1 MGAREKI
8 VLSSIRNRQN
18 ISWVIPH
25 NQMKEENPSPLQ
37 RHENII
43 PIIFYFRERAR
54 IRASTAAAR
63 PYEIS
68 LFSLWFSTTTTALWR
83 WWYKSLSSS
92 PGSKLS
98 LLQPEWGAS
107 LVSSFLSTNMIFVWQ
122 HYTVHSTVVNAY
134 LEVVLCNHSPPLY
147 HFYFI
152 LHSYLVS
159 APMGPKLRDESQ
171 PMICCLF
178 NFFALCRKRMLQI
191 HRNKL
196 HLPWTCISPQGI
208 RPISIFPFLHMAR
221 NTIYVCIPETTA
233 CARQPKK
240 VLSNTKPTTKTTK
253 FFIPILLLSLCMRNF
268 VNWMCEGCLHNFQR
282 LKLFSESIEEFV
294 RWGWSLQ
301 KILLLSEMEIIA
313 ISILVEDMFYFT
325 APCGKYN

>member
-134 LEVVLCNHSPPLY
+134 LELCFATIPLLYTTFISYCTLLSCFRTNGSKIERWKPVDDLLFIQFFLPCVENACCKYTGTNCICPKHVFPHREFVPYRFSP
-147 HFYFI
+147 F
-152 LHSYLVS
+152 
-159 APMGPKLRDESQ
+159 
-171 PMICCLF
+171 
-178 NFFALCRKRMLQI
+178 
-191 HRNKL
+191 
-196 HLPWTCISPQGI
+196 CIWQEI
-208 RPISIFPFLHMAR
+208 QFM
-221 NTIYVCIPETTA
+221 CIPETTA

-240 VLSNTKPTTKTTK
+240 VLSNTQPPTTKTTK
-253 FFIPILLLSLCMRNF
+253 FFIPILLSLCMRNF

-282 LKLFSESIEEFV
+282 LKLFAELI
-294 RWGWSLQ
+294 
-301 KILLLSEMEIIA
+301 
-313 ISILVEDMFYFT
+313 
-325 APCGKYN
+325 

>member
-68 LFSLWFSTTTTALWR
+68 LFSLWFSTTTTSLWR

-171 PMICCLF
+171 SMICCLF
-178 NFFALCRKRMLQI
+178 NFLPCVENACCKYTGTNCICPKHVFP
-191 HRNKL
+191 HREFV
-196 HLPWTCISPQGI
+196 PYRFSPFCIWQGI
-208 RPISIFPFLHMAR
+208 QFMR
-221 NTIYVCIPETTA
+221 VPETTA

-253 FFIPILLLSLCMRNF
+253 FFIPILLSLSL
-268 VNWMCEGCLHNFQR
+268 H
-282 LKLFSESIEEFV
+282 
-294 RWGWSLQ
+294 
-301 KILLLSEMEIIA
+301 A
-313 ISILVEDMFYFT
+313 
-325 APCGKYN
+325 